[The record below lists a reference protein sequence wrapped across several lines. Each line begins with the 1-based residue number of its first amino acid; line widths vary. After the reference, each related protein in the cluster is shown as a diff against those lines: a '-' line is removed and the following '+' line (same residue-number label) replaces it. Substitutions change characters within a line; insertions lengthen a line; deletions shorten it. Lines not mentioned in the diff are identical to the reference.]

1 MTEFTTI
8 DVANQIINTCL
19 WIYANRIYIVSSIK
33 KFVKR
38 VSCVNRTFVFQIIT
52 SLFQSV
58 IICVGNNTICGGES
72 SLAIG

>member
-1 MTEFTTI
+1 MTKFTTI
-8 DVANQIINTCL
+8 DIANQVISTSL
-19 WIYANRIYIVSSIK
+19 RIYANRIYIVSSIK

-38 VSCVNRTFVFQIIT
+38 GSCFNQTFVFQIIT